1 MSINELWINKF
12 LIFRDATRLSWLIIY
27 EQPTA
32 MRLLAS
38 PEGVAERSESF
49 KIMIAGGNHS
59 KIRKLDFL
67 AIGSSEP
74 IAKKDWQGAAIAKSL
89 GFPHWMV

>member
-1 MSINELWINKF
+1 MVKAYGF
-12 LIFRDATRLSWLIIY
+12 F
-27 EQPTA
+27 P
-32 MRLLAS
+32 LAS

-67 AIGSSEP
+67 SSGTSEP
-74 IAKKDWQGAAIAKSL
+74 VDKKD
-89 GFPHWMV
+89 